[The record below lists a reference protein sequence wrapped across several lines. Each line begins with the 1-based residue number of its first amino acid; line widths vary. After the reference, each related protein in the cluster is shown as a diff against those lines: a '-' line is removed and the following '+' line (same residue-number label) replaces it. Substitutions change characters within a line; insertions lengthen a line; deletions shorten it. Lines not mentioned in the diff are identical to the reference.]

1 MSSSSIYSKIGVL
14 GGGQLGKMMAQAAA
28 DWNLD
33 LSILDPSPSA
43 PASVCADLTLGD
55 FRRYEDV
62 LAFGLKQDLIT
73 IEIEDVSLEALKKL
87 EQMGKKVYPSASSI
101 ELIQDKG
108 LQKLFYQ
115 SHGLATADFLLAESK
130 AEIIQWLKIKKISF
144 PFVQK
149 LRKAGYDGRGVQII
163 QHADDLKNIFEG
175 PSVVE
180 SKVDLAKEIAV
191 LAGRNWS
198 GEVVTYDPVEM
209 IFHPT
214 ANLLLYQECPSTLTQ
229 DQITH
234 ATQIAHTL
242 IEKMDIVGLLAVEMF
257 LDQEGKILINEVAPR
272 PHNSGHHT
280 IEACVTSQFQQH
292 LRCILDL
299 PLGKTHTLSPSIL
312 LNILG
317 EPGFTGIA
325 LYQGIE
331 KCLAIPGVH
340 IHLYGKKETKPMR
353 KMGHV
358 TITGKDLDHIKQ
370 IAQTISQT
378 LKVIA

>member
-1 MSSSSIYSKIGVL
+1 MSSSSIYSKIGIL

-33 LSILDPSPSA
+33 LSILDPIPNA
-43 PASVCADLTLGD
+43 PASVCADQTQGD
-55 FRRYEDV
+55 FRLYDDV
-62 LAFGLKQDLIT
+62 LAFGLMQDLIT
-73 IEIEDVSLEALKKL
+73 IEIEQVNLEALKKL
-87 EQMGKKVYPSASSI
+87 EQMGKKVYPSAASI

-115 SHGLATADFLLAESK
+115 THSLATADFLLADSK
-130 AEIIQWLKIKKISF
+130 VEINRWLNDKKISF

-149 LRKAGYDGRGVQII
+149 LRKAGYDGKGVQII
-163 QHADDLKNIFEG
+163 QNEDDLKNLFEE

-180 SKVDLAKEIAV
+180 RKVDLVKEIAV
-191 LAGRNWS
+191 LAARNAS
-198 GEVVTYDPVEM
+198 GHIVTYDPVEM

-214 ANLLLYQECPSTLTQ
+214 ANLLLYQECPSTL
-229 DQITH
+229 DHNQITT
-234 ATQIAHTL
+234 ATQLAHTL
-242 IEKMDIVGLLAVEMF
+242 IEKMNIVGLLAVEMF
-257 LDQEGKILINEVAPR
+257 LDREGNILINEVAPR

-280 IEACVTSQFQQH
+280 IEACSTSQFHQH

-299 PLGKTHTLSPSIL
+299 PLGDPHTQTSSVL

-317 EPGFTGIA
+317 EPGCTGNA
-325 LYQGIE
+325 VYQGIE
-331 KCLAIPGVH
+331 DCLAMPGVY

-358 TITGKDLDHIKQ
+358 TITGKHMDRIKQ
-370 IAQTISQT
+370 TAQLITQT